1 MKKIFLLFTLVL
13 SFGVSADDHL
23 PANYSMYQTNFL
35 FNCPEPE
42 QCFAAFDKY
51 MSAPEVAAENFEVD
65 FFAVQQNGWDD
76 STHGISWYFL
86 DEDQYAKS
94 GQIYTTSQAGRDF
107 RKMMNDIGA
116 EIISDTL
123 TVHSIGVTI
132 AGDAATNVV
141 TLRWSH
147 EITNPA
153 KFVPLWSKFAK
164 SIEEYDWSANAYG
177 LQSHLLGNNGNGI
190 THEIWASFSSP
201 QDALKFLKGMYGSK
215 EFTKFSPEASKYG
228 TFKRSYME
236 VSLKQYNPD

>member
-1 MKKIFLLFTLVL
+1 
-13 SFGVSADDHL
+13 
-23 PANYSMYQTNFL
+23 MYQTNFL
-35 FNCPEPE
+35 FDCPEPE

-51 MSAPEVAAENFEVD
+51 MSAPEVAAENYEVD

-94 GQIYTTSQAGRDF
+94 GLIFTTSQAGRDF
-107 RKMMNDIGA
+107 RKTMNEIGA

-123 TVHSIGVTI
+123 TVHSVGVTI
-132 AGDAATNVV
+132 AGEAATNVV

-147 EITNPA
+147 EIANPA

-164 SIEEYDWSANAYG
+164 SIEGYDWSANAYG

-190 THEIWASFSSP
+190 THEIWASFSTP

-215 EFTKFSPEASKYG
+215 EFAKFSPEANKYG